1 MKTLTTYKNHPN
13 IPETTTWTYDPLR
26 GFMTAKTYDD
36 GSSVAYGYD
45 ADGRVTTRTW
55 ARGITT
61 AYAYDAA
68 GSLISVDY
76 SDSTPD
82 ISYTRDTLGRPT
94 SITDAAGTRTLTY
107 NDDSTLASETLPH
120 ILNHGI
126 SYVYDTLGRRA
137 AMNLNN
143 NGTAIAS
150 AAYAYDGMSRLA
162 TVSDGAN
169 SAEYSRI
176 PGSSLL
182 NTTLLRQG
190 SGGQAVLTVDRDY
203 DNLNRLT
210 SISSSVSIGVH
221 PWLKSYSYE
230 YNTLDKRIKTTL
242 ARLATII
249 FTH

>member
-1 MKTLTTYKNHPN
+1 
-13 IPETTTWTYDPLR
+13 
-26 GFMTAKTYDD
+26 
-36 GSSVAYGYD
+36 
-45 ADGRVTTRTW
+45 
-55 ARGITT
+55 
-61 AYAYDAA
+61 
-68 GSLISVDY
+68 
-76 SDSTPD
+76 
-82 ISYTRDTLGRPT
+82 
-94 SITDAAGTRTLTY
+94 
-107 NDDSTLASETLPH
+107 
-120 ILNHGI
+120 
-126 SYVYDTLGRRA
+126 
-137 AMNLNN
+137 MNLNN

-169 SAEYSRI
+169 TAAYSRI

-190 SGGQAVLTVDRDY
+190 SDGQAVLTVDRDY

-242 ARLATII
+242 ADGSYWEYAYDSLGQVVSAVKHTAAGTAIPGFSFAYDFDTIGNRKSVTTPPAPPSSHTSNNLNQYLSLI
-249 FTH
+249 HI